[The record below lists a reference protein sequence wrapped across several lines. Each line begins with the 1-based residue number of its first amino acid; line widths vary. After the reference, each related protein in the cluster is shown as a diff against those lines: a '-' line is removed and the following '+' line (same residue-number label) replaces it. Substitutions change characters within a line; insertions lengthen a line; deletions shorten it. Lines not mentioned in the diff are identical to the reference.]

1 MSDEQVLS
9 ALRRVEQ
16 LERIVKA
23 QQTGLPA
30 VVSVLVYSDD
40 QDLIEEA
47 INAKLALYGLSSTN
61 ELKEAGSHLEVVKLP
76 YCLGRAVDKD
86 CTEAAGVG
94 PDIMRQMKEAAAPK
108 DPIIGSYR
116 YLHKH
121 KFPGYQIPLDPDA
134 EDPASAAQ
142 IAEGLDPQG
151 RDNSD
156 HSTAG
161 EIPLEIPLRGP
172 SEGEIQ

>member
-47 INAKLALYGLSSTN
+47 INAKLGLYGLSSTN

-76 YCLGRAVDKD
+76 YCFGRAVDKD

-134 EDPASAAQ
+134 EGAQVDQRIMNTQASSDQNQEDKAFPAFSN
-142 IAEGLDPQG
+142 EG
-151 RDNSD
+151 
-156 HSTAG
+156 T
-161 EIPLEIPLRGP
+161 
-172 SEGEIQ
+172 EGQRPVNAPE

>member
-40 QDLIEEA
+40 QERIEEA
-47 INAKLALYGLSSTN
+47 ISAKLALYGLSSTN
-61 ELKEAGSHLEVVKLP
+61 ELKEAGSHLEIVKLP

-134 EDPASAAQ
+134 EDPADCIDNAPL
-142 IAEGLDPQG
+142 LDTSLNTETP
-151 RDNSD
+151 
-156 HSTAG
+156 T
-161 EIPLEIPLRGP
+161 P
-172 SEGEIQ
+172 